1 MLNWFALNW
10 GTIVV
15 CVVLAA
21 IVAGIII
28 KMRKDKKAGKS
39 SCGGN
44 CKACG
49 GACHSCKVPCSDA
62 NKN

>member
-1 MLNWFALNW
+1 MFSWLALNW
-10 GTIVV
+10 GTILV

-21 IVAGIII
+21 VIVAIVV
-28 KMRKDKKAGKS
+28 KLRKDKKAGKS

-49 GACHSCKVPCSDA
+49 GSFHACSTPCKKS
-62 NKN
+62 

>member
-1 MLNWFALNW
+1 MFSWLALNW
-10 GTIVV
+10 GTILV

-21 IVAGIII
+21 IVVAIVV

-49 GACHSCKVPCSDA
+49 GACHSCSTPCQ
-62 NKN
+62 KN

>member
-1 MLNWFALNW
+1 MISWLALNW
-10 GTIVV
+10 GTILV

-21 IVAGIII
+21 VVVAIVV
-28 KMRKDKKAGKS
+28 KLRKDKKAGKS

-49 GACHSCKVPCSDA
+49 HACHACTTPCR
-62 NKN
+62 KE